1 MPAGPTMRAVRG
13 TGDGGVAVVDVPE
26 PDLDASGMN
35 DPVLVEVRG
44 AGICGSDLH
53 LVSGPA
59 MPQTLGHEIAGVDAD
74 GRAVA
79 VEPIDPCWSCER
91 CLEGRYH
98 LCRTGKGLGVA
109 LDGGMADVVA
119 APARSLVPLAEGV
132 RPEEASLVEPLA
144 VSLHGL
150 QLAGVEPGMQ
160 VSVVGGGTIGLTA
173 AAIAIDLGAEVR
185 LVARHDHQRQAA
197 EAIGAS
203 IIDPDGRGVRNR
215 ADVAV
220 EAAGSDTSVGTAMA
234 LARPGGTV
242 AMLGAYWGD
251 IPVPGT
257 AFMLK
262 ELRLQASYVY
272 DAHAGPREVEQAA
285 DLMARRPDL
294 AEILITHR
302 FGLDEAVEAFR
313 VAGDRQ
319 AGAIKVVLQP

>member
-1 MPAGPTMRAVRG
+1 MRAVRN
-13 TGDGGVAVVDVPE
+13 TDEGVTVVDLPE
-26 PDLDASGMN
+26 PDLDAVDLT

-44 AGICGSDLH
+44 AGICGTDLH
-53 LVSGPA
+53 LVAAGP

-79 VEPIDPCWSCER
+79 IEPIDPCWACER

-98 LCRTGKGLGVA
+98 LCRSAKGLGTYV
-109 LDGGMADVVA
+109 DGGMADYVA
-119 APARSLVPLAEGV
+119 APSRSLVPLAEGV
-132 RPEEASLVEPLA
+132 RPEDASLVEPLA

-150 QLAGVEPGMQ
+150 QLADVQPGMQ

-173 AAIAIDLGAEVR
+173 AAIAIDLGAEVS
-185 LVARHDHQRQAA
+185 LVARHPHQQAAA
-197 EAIGAS
+197 EAIGAR
-203 IIDPDGRGVRNR
+203 IIDPDGKGVRNK

-220 EAAGSDTSVGTAMA
+220 EAAGSETSIGTAMA
-234 LARPGGTV
+234 LAKPGATV
-242 AMLGAYWGD
+242 SMLGAYWGL

-257 AFMLK
+257 AMMLK

-285 DLMARRPDL
+285 DLMARRPEL
-294 AEILITHR
+294 ATTLITHR
-302 FGLDEAVEAFR
+302 FGLDDAVEAFR
-313 VAGDRQ
+313 VAGDRK